1 MKRTYLQLALA
12 SALTA
17 IFTPSYAGISF
28 GEANSARG
36 KLTVAG
42 YVRGNYQL
50 KHYGEDADD
59 QKLRFDVAQLKL
71 DYERG
76 DVFGHAEYRCYQY
89 ERLCDFSTMI
99 DVYMGYRFNQ
109 TDHVMVG
116 MQPIPF
122 GVGRFWSNSLYGSV
136 NTTAGLEDVHN
147 VGVNYHVELPTSTK
161 FDVGYF
167 AIDGGHYSGQ
177 YTPDS
182 GRYTSNYVHSDDPTQ
197 TDLQEKNMWI
207 ARISQDIALGIDGL
221 GTQVGASYWRSD
233 IDNKSTDQTGRRE
246 AWAVFGKVN
255 YGNLGVTLTGGKNDV
270 SNKDLVQPDASLMG
284 SYDSEYQVA
293 NKASYYTVDAG
304 YSFKDVGKIGNI
316 TPYVMHSRY
325 DKDMDA
331 AKDSIRH
338 IIGVSVDHK
347 QLSLVAEYII
357 GKNDPFIGGTA
368 SSLALGDDNK
378 WNKLLNLTLFY
389 YF

>member
-17 IFTPSYAGISF
+17 MITPGYAGISF
-28 GEANSARG
+28 GEANSETG

-59 QKLRFDVAQLKL
+59 QKLRFDAAQLKL

-76 DVFGHAEYRCYQY
+76 DLFGHAEYRCYQY

-99 DVYMGYRFNQ
+99 DAYVGYRLNQ
-109 TDHVMVG
+109 TDQLVVG

-122 GVGRFWSNSLYGSV
+122 GAGRFWGNSLYGSI

-147 VGVNYHVELPTSTK
+147 VGVNYHAELPTATK

-182 GRYTSNYVHSDDPTQ
+182 GRYTSNYIHSDDPTQ

-233 IDNKSTDQTGRRE
+233 IDNNSTDQTGRRE

-270 SNKDLVQPDASLMG
+270 SNKDLVQPEASLMG

-304 YSFKDVGKIGNI
+304 YSFKNVGKIGHI

-331 AKDSIRH
+331 AKDSTRN
-338 IIGVSVDHK
+338 IIGVTIDHK
-347 QLSLVAEYII
+347 QLSLVAEYIM
-357 GKNDPFIGGTA
+357 GKNDPFIDGTA
-368 SSLALGDDNK
+368 SSLAQGDDNK

>member
-17 IFTPSYAGISF
+17 MITPGYAGMSF
-28 GEANSARG
+28 GEANSETG

-59 QKLRFDVAQLKL
+59 QKLRFDAAQLKL

-76 DVFGHAEYRCYQY
+76 DLFGHVEYRCYQY

-99 DVYMGYRFNQ
+99 DAYVGYRLNQ
-109 TDHVMVG
+109 TDQLVVG

-122 GVGRFWSNSLYGSV
+122 GAGRFWGNSLYGSI

-147 VGVNYHVELPTSTK
+147 VGVNYHAELPTATK

-182 GRYTSNYVHSDDPTQ
+182 GRYTSNYVHSDDLTQ

-207 ARISQDIALGIDGL
+207 ARVSQDIALGIDGL

-270 SNKDLVQPDASLMG
+270 SNKDLVQPEASLMG

-304 YSFKDVGKIGNI
+304 YSFKNVGKIGHI

-331 AKDSIRH
+331 AKDSIRN
-338 IIGVSVDHK
+338 IIGVTIDHK
-347 QLSLVAEYII
+347 QLSLVAEYIM

-368 SSLALGDDNK
+368 TSLAQGDDNK

>member
-17 IFTPSYAGISF
+17 MITPGYAGISF
-28 GEANSARG
+28 GEANSETG
-36 KLTVAG
+36 KLIVAG

-59 QKLRFDVAQLKL
+59 QKLRFDAAQLKL

-76 DVFGHAEYRCYQY
+76 DLFGHAEYRCYQY

-99 DVYMGYRFNQ
+99 DAYVGYRLNQ
-109 TDHVMVG
+109 TDQLVVG

-122 GVGRFWSNSLYGSV
+122 GAGRFWGNSLYGSI

-147 VGVNYHVELPTSTK
+147 VGVNYHAELPTATK

-233 IDNKSTDQTGRRE
+233 IDNNSTDQTGRRD

-270 SNKDLVQPDASLMG
+270 SNKDLVQLDASLMG

-304 YSFKDVGKIGNI
+304 YSFKNVGRIGNI
-316 TPYVMHSRY
+316 TPYLMHSRY

-331 AKDSIRH
+331 AKDSIRN
-338 IIGVSVDHK
+338 IIGVTVDHK
-347 QLSLVAEYII
+347 QLSLVAEYIM

-368 SSLALGDDNK
+368 SSLAQGDDNK

>member
-17 IFTPSYAGISF
+17 MITPGYAGISF
-28 GEANSARG
+28 GDANSETG

-42 YVRGNYQL
+42 YIRGNYQL

-59 QKLRFDVAQLKL
+59 QKLRFDAAQLKL
-71 DYERG
+71 DYER
-76 DVFGHAEYRCYQY
+76 DDLFGHVEYRCYQY

-99 DVYMGYRFNQ
+99 DAYVGYRLNQ
-109 TDHVMVG
+109 TDQLVVG

-122 GVGRFWSNSLYGSV
+122 GAGRFWGNSLYGSI

-147 VGVNYHVELPTSTK
+147 VGVNYHAELPTATK

-207 ARISQDIALGIDGL
+207 ARVSQDIALGIDGL

-270 SNKDLVQPDASLMG
+270 SNKDLVQPEASLMG

-304 YSFKDVGKIGNI
+304 YSFKNVGKIGHI

-331 AKDSIRH
+331 AKDSIRN
-338 IIGVSVDHK
+338 IIGVTIDHK
-347 QLSLVAEYII
+347 QLSLVAEYIM